1 MKAIQRIIYT
11 GFAAVAIASASMPV
25 FPAVTLAP
33 ADATWRGVDFEWY
46 ANVGRPLVGP
56 LVAVQPAPR
65 EGYIWSPGHWE
76 WNGRRHVW
84 VAGHWIADDYA
95 EQVAFYNL
103 GQGTRFAEVAPPP
116 PRAIIIERR

>member
-1 MKAIQRIIYT
+1 MKAIQKVIYT
-11 GFAAVAIASASMPV
+11 GFAAVALASASMPV

-46 ANVGRPLVGP
+46 ASVGRPMVDP
-56 LVAVQPAPR
+56 LVVFQPAPR
-65 EGYIWSPGHWE
+65 EGYIWSPAHWE
-76 WNGRRHVW
+76 WNGRRHVL

-95 EQVAFYNL
+95 QQVAFYNL
-103 GQGTRFAEVAPPP
+103 HPGTVLAEAPPP

>member
-1 MKAIQRIIYT
+1 MKAIQKVIYI
-11 GFAAVAIASASMPV
+11 GFAAVAIASASMPA
-25 FPAVTLAP
+25 FPAVTFTP

-46 ANVGRPLVGP
+46 ANVGRPMVESLV
-56 LVAVQPAPR
+56 VAEPAPR
-65 EGYIWSPGHWE
+65 AGHIWSPGHWE

-95 EQVAFYNL
+95 EQVALHNL
-103 GQGTRFAEVAPPP
+103 GRGTLLAEAPPP

>member
-33 ADATWRGVDFEWY
+33 ADATTRGVDFEWY
-46 ANVGRPLVGP
+46 ANVGRPMVESLAV
-56 LVAVQPAPR
+56 VQPAPR
-65 EGYIWSPGHWE
+65 AGYIWSPGHWE

-84 VAGHWIADDYA
+84 VAGRWIADDY
-95 EQVAFYNL
+95 EDQVAFYNL
-103 GQGTRFAEVAPPP
+103 GRGTLLAQAPTP
-116 PRAIIIERR
+116 PRAITIERR

>member
-1 MKAIQRIIYT
+1 MKTIQRIIYT

-25 FPAVTLAP
+25 FPAVTAAP

-46 ANVGRPLVGP
+46 ANVGRPMAESLV
-56 LVAVQPAPR
+56 VIQPAPR
-65 EGYIWSPGHWE
+65 AGYIWSPGRWD

-95 EQVAFYNL
+95 DQVAFYNL
-103 GQGTRFAEVAPPP
+103 GRGSLLAEAPPP
-116 PRAIIIERR
+116 PRAITNERR